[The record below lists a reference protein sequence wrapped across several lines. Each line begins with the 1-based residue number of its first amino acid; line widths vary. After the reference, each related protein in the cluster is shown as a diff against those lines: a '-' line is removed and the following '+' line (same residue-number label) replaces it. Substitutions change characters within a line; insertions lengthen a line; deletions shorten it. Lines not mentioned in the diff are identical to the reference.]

1 MGRHNILASMAYPAA
16 LFGALLLAACGPP
29 EQPRQEAKPGALG
42 RAMDEARR
50 TPLGFTAAVSA
61 VRTATGNE
69 APIPYVVIR
78 FSKRQV
84 SYQDA
89 LYSALNRALER
100 YPAAAFD
107 IVLAMPPLAAGANA
121 EEATARGERRIED
134 VVLLMTDMGMPA
146 ERVRI
151 AATTDASA
159 AVDEIRIFVH

>member
-1 MGRHNILASMAYPAA
+1 MGRHNILTRIGCSGALFAA
-16 LFGALLLAACGPP
+16 LVLAACGPP
-29 EQPRQEAKPGALG
+29 EQPRREAKPGALG

-69 APIPYVVIR
+69 PIPYVVIR
-78 FSKRQV
+78 FNKRQV

-107 IVLAMPPLAAGANA
+107 IVLAMPALAAGANV